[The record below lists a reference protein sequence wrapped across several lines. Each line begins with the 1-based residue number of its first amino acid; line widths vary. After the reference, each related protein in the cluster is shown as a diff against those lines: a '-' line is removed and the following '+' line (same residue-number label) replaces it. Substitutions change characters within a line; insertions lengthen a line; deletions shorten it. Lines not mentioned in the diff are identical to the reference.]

1 MTHLNEENWYEAV
14 MESRED
20 ALRERFGPTAP
31 PDMVIKSE
39 DESWEMTIPGFAFLR
54 YPPTALRP
62 YWLHVTHGLSQ
73 PQSYEDACYPN
84 ATGLSGFGIE
94 FAIATPGEE
103 NWPIQ
108 LLDSLSSYA
117 MSGQRPVLPLDRIPS
132 SDLMEE
138 APGGAVLMMAD
149 PGYDNKITI
158 LSGEFRITHMVG
170 ITAAEYRRAKGYPG
184 LIGSK
189 ILEGVLRELGVG
201 CVTDRKRPC
210 LTRRP
215 EFAEAWTRHEKSAS

>member
-20 ALRERFGPTAP
+20 ALRERFGPTSP
-31 PDMVIKSE
+31 PDKVIKSE

-54 YPPTALRP
+54 YPATESRP
-62 YWLHVTHGLSQ
+62 YWLYVTHGLSQ
-73 PQSYEDACYPN
+73 PQSYVDACNPDD
-84 ATGLSGFGIE
+84 TSLSGYGME

-108 LLDSLSSYA
+108 LLDSLSAYA
-117 MSGQRPVLPLDRIPS
+117 LSGQRPVLVHERIPS

-138 APGGAVLMMAD
+138 ATGGAVLMMGD
-149 PGYDNKITI
+149 PGYDNRLQI

-170 ITAAEYRRAKGYPG
+170 ITAGEYRKAKGYKG
-184 LIGSK
+184 TVGSK
-189 ILEGVLRELGVG
+189 ILEEVLRELGIG
-201 CVTDRKRPC
+201 CVTDRKRAC

-215 EFAEAWTRHEKSAS
+215 EFAESWARHEKSPS